1 MDETTSWNWDA
12 WLATA
17 AETATE
23 LVSGWGL
30 KVLGAIAVLL
40 VGWIA
45 AKAFQ
50 GAARRAIGRTRV
62 DVTLVPFLSSIV
74 YYLVLVVTLV
84 AALGLV
90 GIQTA
95 SVVAVLGAAGL
106 ALGLAL
112 QGTLSHFAAGVML
125 LYFRPIRVGDF
136 VDIAGT
142 AGTVAEVGLFATSL
156 NTPDNVR
163 IIVPNS
169 GIWGQTIKNFNVNDT
184 RRVDLVMGVDY
195 SDDLAAAAATMR
207 RVLEEDERV
216 LAEPEPVVA
225 VDALADSSVNFVVR
239 PWCKRQDYW
248 QLKWDLTERMKKEL
262 EAAGCSIPFPQ
273 RDVHV
278 HQAAG

>member
-1 MDETTSWNWDA
+1 MSEQGSWDIDA

-17 AETATE
+17 MGTASE
-23 LVSGWGL
+23 LLSEWGL
-30 KVLGAIAVLL
+30 KVLGAFAVLL
-40 VGWIA
+40 LGWIV
-45 AKAFQ
+45 AKAFR
-50 GAARRAIGRTRV
+50 GAAGKALRRTKIDA
-62 DVTLVPFLSSIV
+62 TLVPFLSSIA

-106 ALGLAL
+106 AVGLAL
-112 QGTLSHFAAGVML
+112 QGTLSHFASGVML

-142 AGTVAEVGLFATSL
+142 AGTVSEVGLFATSL

-169 GIWGQTIKNFNVNDT
+169 SIWGQTIKNFNTNDT
-184 RRVDLVMGVDY
+184 RRIDLVMGVDY
-195 SDDLAAAAATMR
+195 GDDLATAAATMK
-207 RVLEEDERV
+207 RVIEEDERV
-216 LAEPEPVVA
+216 LSEPAPVVA

-248 QLKWDLTERMKKEL
+248 QLRWDLTERMKKEL

-273 RDVHV
+273 RDVHL
-278 HQAAG
+278 HQVGG